1 MSQSEIVIKP
11 LSQGDSYYY
20 RSDHAFDLPCRVI
33 FVAPSHSGKSVLIE
47 NIFCNPKFD
56 YFEIFEGNRNVFIM
70 SPTYKSG
77 SMKIKGVL
85 PENVRDH
92 LDSSLIDAIMDEQE
106 DNIKRYGKEASPNV
120 AIIVDDLIAG
130 LTSHD
135 KNVLRKLYFHGRH
148 AKISTF
154 LTSQSYKSI
163 PKSVRVNADHSIIF
177 QINNNK
183 ELSSIVEEQNVD
195 TGIFTWILN
204 QATEQP
210 YSFLKINHK
219 KPINERYSV
228 RMSNQTFKI
237 V

>member
-1 MSQSEIVIKP
+1 
-11 LSQGDSYYY
+11 
-20 RSDHAFDLPCRVI
+20 
-33 FVAPSHSGKSVLIE
+33 
-47 NIFCNPKFD
+47 
-56 YFEIFEGNRNVFIM
+56 
-70 SPTYKSG
+70 
-77 SMKIKGVL
+77 MKIKGVL
-85 PENVRDH
+85 PENVRDF
-92 LDSSLIDAIMDEQE
+92 LDSDLIDAITEEQE
-106 DNIKRYGKEASPNV
+106 DNIKRYGKEKSPNV
-120 AIIVDDLIAG
+120 AIIIDDLIAG

-177 QINNNK
+177 AIHNTK
-183 ELSSIVEEQNVD
+183 EMTSIVEEQNVEE
-195 TGIFTWILN
+195 GVFRWILN
-204 QATEQP
+204 SATEEP

>member
-1 MSQSEIVIKP
+1 MSEIVIKP
-11 LSQGDSYYY
+11 LTEGDSYYY
-20 RSDHAFDLPCRVI
+20 RSDHAFDLPCRVV

-47 NIFCNPKFD
+47 NIFGNTKFD
-56 YFEIFEGNRNVFIM
+56 YFDLFESNRNVFVM

-85 PENVRDH
+85 PENVRDF
-92 LDSSLIDAIMDEQE
+92 LDSDLIEAITEEQE
-106 DNIKRYGKEASPNV
+106 DNIKRYGKEKAPNV
-120 AIIVDDLIAG
+120 AIIIDDLIAG

-177 QINNNK
+177 AIHNTK
-183 ELSSIVEEQNVD
+183 EMTSIVEEQNVD
-195 TGIFTWILN
+195 EGVFRWILN
-204 QATEQP
+204 SATEEP

>member
-1 MSQSEIVIKP
+1 MSEIVIKP
-11 LSQGDSYYY
+11 LTEGESYYY
-20 RSDHAFDLPCRVI
+20 RSDFAFDLPCRVI

-47 NIFCNPKFD
+47 NIFANPKFD
-56 YFEIFEGNRNVFIM
+56 YYDLFESNRNVFVM

-77 SMKIKGVL
+77 SMKIKGL
-85 PENVRDH
+85 RPENIRDH
-92 LDSSLIDAIMDEQE
+92 LDSDLINAIMEEQE
-106 DNIKRYGKEASPNV
+106 ENIREYGKEKSPNV
-120 AIIVDDLIAG
+120 AIIIDDLIAG

-177 QINNNK
+177 QINNTK
-183 ELSSIVEEQNVD
+183 EMMSIVEEQNVD
-195 TGIFTWILN
+195 EGVFRWILN
-204 QATEQP
+204 HATEQP

>member
-1 MSQSEIVIKP
+1 MSEIAIKP
-11 LSQGDSYYY
+11 LTEGESYYY
-20 RSDHAFDLPCRVI
+20 KNDKAFDLPCRVI

-56 YFEIFEGNRNVFIM
+56 YFDIFEGNRNVFIM

-77 SMKIKGVL
+77 SMKIKGVR

-92 LDSSLIDAIMDEQE
+92 LDSDLINAIEAEQE
-106 DNIKRYGKEASPNV
+106 ENIREYGKDKSPNV
-120 AIIVDDLIAG
+120 AIIVDDLMAG
-130 LTSHD
+130 LTARD

-148 AKISTF
+148 SKISTF

-163 PKSVRVNADHSIIF
+163 PKSVRVNADHSIVF
-177 QINNNK
+177 QINNTK

-195 TGIFTWILN
+195 EGVFRWILN
-204 QATEQP
+204 HATEQP